1 MITKKREVNPVPKRM
16 KILECPAP
24 CDFSVKGRD
33 EKEIVKAAILHAEIC
48 HDRPL
53 TAEEA
58 KRMIKPA

>member
-1 MITKKREVNPVPKRM
+1 MKPELKEM

-24 CDFSVKGRD
+24 CDFSVKGHD
-33 EKEIVKAAILHAEIC
+33 EKELVKAAIRHAEIC
-48 HDRPL
+48 HGRPL

>member
-24 CDFSVKGRD
+24 CDFSVKGHD
-33 EKEIVKAAILHAEIC
+33 EEELVKAAIRHTEIC
-48 HDRPL
+48 HGRPL

-58 KRMIKPA
+58 KRIIKPA